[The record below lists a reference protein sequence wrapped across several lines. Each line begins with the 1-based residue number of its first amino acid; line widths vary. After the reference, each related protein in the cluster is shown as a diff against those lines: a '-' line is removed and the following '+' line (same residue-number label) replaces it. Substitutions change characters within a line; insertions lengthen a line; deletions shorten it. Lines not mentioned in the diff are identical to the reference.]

1 MLEEKVKIDVQ
12 FRMLKGEV
20 IAVFPYQIEGMDE
33 VGSYMHIGQHSA
45 CSWNINTFSKPA
57 TPNQYRA
64 LKSEL
69 EGNGYIVNVIK
80 RRNHVK
86 YLKTYY
92 REKEKRYNEQFI
104 GGWQPDFSFC
114 EIRKL

>member
-1 MLEEKVKIDVQ
+1 MEKVKIDVQ

-20 IAVFPYQIEGMDE
+20 IAVFPYQIEGINE

-45 CSWNINTFSKPA
+45 CSWDINTFTQPA
-57 TPNQYRA
+57 TPKQYGA

-69 EGNGYIVNVIK
+69 EGIGYIVNVIK

-86 YLKTYY
+86 YLKTLYS
-92 REKEKRYNEQFI
+92 EKVKRYNQQFN
-104 GGWQPDFSFC
+104 
-114 EIRKL
+114 